1 MHGGGGP
8 AQFAVLTV
16 SFREG
21 KQGEGRDV
29 NWRGLATAVSLCFLF
44 VRTERSY
51 GSKVDN

>member
-21 KQGEGRDV
+21 KQGERRDV
-29 NWRGLATAVSLCFLF
+29 NWRGLATAVSLFSFC
-44 VRTERSY
+44 
-51 GSKVDN
+51 